1 MKHKLELQEAE
12 IEAKAVIEKFNITS
26 LPICPFSIAKERDI
40 VIEPKDSDELGVSGF
55 FIKIGDIFSIKY
67 ATHIKNEGFIHFTVA
82 HELGHYFLPGHPEY
96 LFQGRD
102 GTHESR
108 SGFISED
115 FYEKQADY
123 FAKELL
129 MPQDLFCA
137 ALRESGVGFPAI
149 MSLASKCKT
158 SITATAI
165 RFAQFAED
173 PVAVIMSSCNRI
185 NWCFMSSALAS
196 VKGLRWPRKGSL
208 LPPNTAT
215 SSFNRDQTNV
225 LSAKQI
231 EAWTRLDNWFDD
243 APPVEMKEDVIGL
256 GNYRKTLTVLFTEDP
271 ITVVV
276 DDDDNDF
283 LEIGNEDRGWKW
295 K

>member
-1 MKHKLELQEAE
+1 MKHKLELLEVE
-12 IEAKAVIEKFNITS
+12 SVAKSVIERLNITN
-26 LPICPFSIAKERDI
+26 LPICPFSIAGERGI
-40 VIEPKDSDELGVSGF
+40 VTEPKDSGKPGVSGL
-55 FIKIGDIFSIKY
+55 FIKAGDTFRIQY
-67 ATHIKNEGFIHFTVA
+67 AKHIKNEGFIHFTVA
-82 HELGHYFLPGHPEY
+82 HELGHYFLPEHPEY
-96 LFQGRD
+96 LFRGRD
-102 GTHESR
+102 GIHESK
-108 SGFISED
+108 SGFISDD
-115 FYEKQADY
+115 FYEKQADH

-129 MPQDLFCA
+129 MPEDLFLA

-149 MSLASKCKT
+149 ISLASKCKT

-173 PVAVIMSSCNRI
+173 PVAVIMSSYNRI

-196 VKGLRWPRKGSL
+196 VKGLRWPRKNSP
-208 LPPNTAT
+208 LPPNTTTA
-215 SSFNRDQTNV
+215 SFNRDQTNV

-271 ITVVV
+271 ITVD

-283 LEIGNEDRGWKW
+283 LEIGNEDSGWKW